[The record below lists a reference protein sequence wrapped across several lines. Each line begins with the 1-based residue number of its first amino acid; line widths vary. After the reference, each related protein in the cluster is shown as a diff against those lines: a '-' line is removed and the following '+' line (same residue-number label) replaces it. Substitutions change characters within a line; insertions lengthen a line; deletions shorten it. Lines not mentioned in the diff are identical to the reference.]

1 MKLIKDFLKYQAKT
15 TPHPLSIEIKNA
27 FGCYIVDGN
36 NKKYLD
42 FIAGVSVCNLGHSN
56 PVIIKA
62 IKKQIKK
69 YMHVMVYGEFALEP
83 SVKLSKEIVSKIS
96 KNLEVVFLTNS
107 GTEAVEGS
115 LKLAKRYTG
124 RKEIIAA
131 YNSYHGSTHG
141 SLSTVGVVDMQE
153 KFQPLLPMVNFIN
166 FNKDRDL
173 YKISSN
179 TACVILE
186 TIQGGAGFILP
197 EKNFLKRVKKRCK
210 EVGALLILDEI
221 QPGFGRTG
229 KLFGYQN
236 YNVEPDI
243 LIFGK
248 AFGGGLPIGGFC
260 SSKKIMDSLS
270 FDPKLGH
277 ISTFGGNPVIS
288 SASYA
293 AIREL
298 YDKKIMNK
306 INSKEK
312 LFRKYLKH
320 PLIKKINGRGLM
332 LALILQKSSIADYL
346 VKDCLKNGLILFWL
360 LWEKKAVRITPPLT
374 IENNQIKLGCQIILN
389 SLNKY
394 QSKFVN

>member
-27 FGCYIVDGN
+27 FGSHIVDSD

-56 PVIIKA
+56 PVVIKA
-62 IKKQIKK
+62 IEKQIKK

-115 LKLAKRYTG
+115 LKLAKRFTG

-141 SLSTVGVVDMQE
+141 SLSTVGVTYMQE

-166 FNKDRDL
+166 FNQDKDL

-197 EKNFLKRVKKRCK
+197 EKNFLKKVKKRCK

-236 YNVEPDI
+236 YDVEPDI

-260 SSKKIMDSLS
+260 SSKKIMNSLS

-374 IENNQIKLGCQIILN
+374 IENNEIKLGCQIILN
-389 SLNKY
+389 TLNKY

>member
-27 FGCYIVDGN
+27 FGSNIVDSD

-56 PVIIKA
+56 PVVIKA
-62 IKKQIKK
+62 IEKQIKK
-69 YMHVMVYGEFALEP
+69 YMHVMVYGEFALKP

-141 SLSTVGVVDMQE
+141 SLSTVGVNYMQE

-166 FNKDRDL
+166 FNQDKDL

-197 EKNFLKRVKKRCK
+197 EKNFLKKVKKRCK

-236 YNVEPDI
+236 YDVEPDI

-260 SSKKIMDSLS
+260 SSKKIMNSLS

-332 LALILQKSSIADYL
+332 LALILQKSSIANYL
-346 VKDCLKNGLILFWL
+346 VKDCIKNGLLLFWL

-374 IENNQIKLGCQIILN
+374 IGNNDIKLGCEIILN
-389 SLNKY
+389 ALNKY

>member
-27 FGCYIVDGN
+27 FGSHIVDSD

-56 PVIIKA
+56 PVVIKA
-62 IKKQIKK
+62 IEKQIKK

-115 LKLAKRYTG
+115 LKLAKRFTG

-141 SLSTVGVVDMQE
+141 SLSTVGVTYMQE

-166 FNKDRDL
+166 FNQDKDL

-197 EKNFLKRVKKRCK
+197 EKNFLKKVKKRCK

-236 YNVEPDI
+236 YDVEPDI

-260 SSKKIMDSLS
+260 SSKKIMNSLS

-389 SLNKY
+389 TLNKY

>member
-27 FGCYIVDGN
+27 FGSNIVDSD

-56 PVIIKA
+56 PVVIKA
-62 IKKQIKK
+62 IEKQIKK

-115 LKLAKRYTG
+115 LKLAKRFTG

-131 YNSYHGSTHG
+131 YISYHGSTHG
-141 SLSTVGVVDMQE
+141 SLSTVGVTYMQE

-166 FNKDRDL
+166 FNQDKDL

-197 EKNFLKRVKKRCK
+197 EKNFLKKVKKRCK

-236 YNVEPDI
+236 YDVEPDI

-260 SSKKIMDSLS
+260 SSKKIMNSLS

-374 IENNQIKLGCQIILN
+374 IQNNQIKLGCQIILN
-389 SLNKY
+389 TLNKY

>member
-27 FGCYIVDGN
+27 FGSHIVDSD

-56 PVIIKA
+56 PVVIKA
-62 IKKQIKK
+62 IEKQIKK

-115 LKLAKRYTG
+115 LKLAKRFTG

-141 SLSTVGVVDMQE
+141 SLSTVGVTYMQE

-166 FNKDRDL
+166 FNQDKDL

-197 EKNFLKRVKKRCK
+197 EKNFLKKVKKRCK

-236 YNVEPDI
+236 YDVEPDI

-260 SSKKIMDSLS
+260 SSKKIMNSLS

-293 AIREL
+293 AIKEL

-374 IENNQIKLGCQIILN
+374 IQNNQIKLGCQIILN
-389 SLNKY
+389 TLNKY

>member
-27 FGCYIVDGN
+27 FGSHIVDSD

-56 PVIIKA
+56 PVVIKA
-62 IKKQIKK
+62 IEKQIKK

-115 LKLAKRYTG
+115 LKLAKRFTG

-141 SLSTVGVVDMQE
+141 SLSTVGVTYMQE

-166 FNKDRDL
+166 FNQDKDL

-197 EKNFLKRVKKRCK
+197 EKNFLKKVKKRCK

-236 YNVEPDI
+236 YDVEPDI

-260 SSKKIMDSLS
+260 SSKKIMNSLS

-288 SASYA
+288 AASYA

-374 IENNQIKLGCQIILN
+374 IQNNQIKLGCQIILN
-389 SLNKY
+389 TLNKY

>member
-1 MKLIKDFLKYQAKT
+1 MLLD
-15 TPHPLSIEIKNA
+15 H
-27 FGCYIVDGN
+27 IVDSD

-56 PVIIKA
+56 PVVIKA
-62 IKKQIKK
+62 IEKQIKK

-115 LKLAKRYTG
+115 LKLAKRFTG

-141 SLSTVGVVDMQE
+141 SLSTVGVTYMQE
-153 KFQPLLPMVNFIN
+153 KFQPLLPMDNFIN
-166 FNKDRDL
+166 FNQDKDL

-197 EKNFLKRVKKRCK
+197 EKNFLKKVKKRCK

-236 YNVEPDI
+236 YDVEPDI

-260 SSKKIMDSLS
+260 SSKKIMNSLS

-374 IENNQIKLGCQIILN
+374 IQNNQIKLGCQIILN
-389 SLNKY
+389 TLNKY

>member
-27 FGCYIVDGN
+27 LGSHIVDSD

-56 PVIIKA
+56 PVVIKA
-62 IKKQIKK
+62 IEKQIKK

-115 LKLAKRYTG
+115 LKLAKRFTG

-141 SLSTVGVVDMQE
+141 SLSTVGVTYMQE

-166 FNKDRDL
+166 FNQDKDL

-197 EKNFLKRVKKRCK
+197 EKNFLKKVKKRCK

-236 YNVEPDI
+236 YDVEPDI

-260 SSKKIMDSLS
+260 SSKKIMNSLS

-374 IENNQIKLGCQIILN
+374 IQNNQIKLGCQIILN
-389 SLNKY
+389 TLNKY

>member
-1 MKLIKDFLKYQAKT
+1 MKIVKDFLKYQAKT

-27 FGCYIVDGN
+27 FGSHIVDSD

-56 PVIIKA
+56 PVVIKA
-62 IKKQIKK
+62 IEKQIKK

-115 LKLAKRYTG
+115 LKLAKRFTG

-141 SLSTVGVVDMQE
+141 SLSTVGVTYMQE

-166 FNKDRDL
+166 FNQDKDL

-197 EKNFLKRVKKRCK
+197 EKNFLKKVKKRCK

-236 YNVEPDI
+236 YDVEPDI

-260 SSKKIMDSLS
+260 SSKKIMNSLS

-374 IENNQIKLGCQIILN
+374 IQNNQIKLGCQIILN
-389 SLNKY
+389 TLNKY

>member
-27 FGCYIVDGN
+27 FGSHIVDSD

-56 PVIIKA
+56 PVVIKA
-62 IKKQIKK
+62 IEKQIKK

-115 LKLAKRYTG
+115 LKLAKRFTG

-141 SLSTVGVVDMQE
+141 SLSTVGVTYMQE

-166 FNKDRDL
+166 FNQDKDL

-197 EKNFLKRVKKRCK
+197 EKNFLKKVEKRCK

-236 YNVEPDI
+236 YDVEPDI

-260 SSKKIMDSLS
+260 SSKKIMNSLS

-374 IENNQIKLGCQIILN
+374 IQNNQIKLGCQIILN
-389 SLNKY
+389 TLNKY

>member
-27 FGCYIVDGN
+27 FGSHIVDSD

-56 PVIIKA
+56 PVVIKA
-62 IKKQIKK
+62 IEKQIKK

-115 LKLAKRYTG
+115 LKLAKRFTG

-141 SLSTVGVVDMQE
+141 SLSTVGVTYMQE

-166 FNKDRDL
+166 FNQDKDL

-197 EKNFLKRVKKRCK
+197 EKNFLKKVKKRCK

-236 YNVEPDI
+236 YDVEPDI

-260 SSKKIMDSLS
+260 SSKKIMNSLS

-298 YDKKIMNK
+298 YDRKIMNK

-374 IENNQIKLGCQIILN
+374 IENNEIKLGCQIILN
-389 SLNKY
+389 ALNKY
-394 QSKFVN
+394 ESKFVN

>member
-27 FGCYIVDGN
+27 FGSHIVDSD

-56 PVIIKA
+56 PVVIKA
-62 IKKQIKK
+62 IEKQIKK

-83 SVKLSKEIVSKIS
+83 SVKLSKEILSKIS

-141 SLSTVGVVDMQE
+141 SLSTVGVSYMQE

-166 FNKDRDL
+166 FNHVKDL

-236 YNVEPDI
+236 YDVEPDI

-260 SSKKIMDSLS
+260 SSKKIMNSLS

-374 IENNQIKLGCQIILN
+374 IQNNQIKLGCQIILN
-389 SLNKY
+389 TLNKY

>member
-15 TPHPLSIEIKNA
+15 SPYPLSIEIKKA
-27 FGCYIVDGN
+27 FGSYIVDSE

-56 PVIIKA
+56 PVIIRA

-83 SVKLSKEIVSKIS
+83 SVKLSKEIASKIS
-96 KNLEVVFLTNS
+96 KNLEVIFLTNS

-131 YNSYHGSTHG
+131 YNSYHGSTQG
-141 SLSTVGVVDMQE
+141 SLSTVGVFRMQE

-166 FNKDRDL
+166 FNQDKDL
-173 YKISSN
+173 QKISSN

-197 EKNFLKRVKKRCK
+197 ENNFLKKVKKKCK

-236 YNVEPDI
+236 YDVEPDI
-243 LIFGK
+243 LILGK
-248 AFGGGLPIGGFC
+248 AFGGGLPVGGFC

-270 FDPKLGH
+270 FNPKLGH
-277 ISTFGGNPVIS
+277 ISTFGGNPVIA

-293 AIREL
+293 AIKEL
-298 YDKKIMNK
+298 YDKNLMSKVC
-306 INSKEK
+306 SKEM

-320 PLIKKINGRGLM
+320 PLIKKINGKGLM
-332 LALILQKSSIADYL
+332 LALILKKSSIADFV

-360 LWEKKAVRITPPLT
+360 LWEQKAVRITPPLT
-374 IENNQIKLGCQIILN
+374 ISNKEIKLGCQIILD
-389 SLNKY
+389 SLNNY

>member
-15 TPHPLSIEIKNA
+15 SPYPLSIEIKKA
-27 FGCYIVDGN
+27 FGSYIVDSE

-56 PVIIKA
+56 PVIIRA

-83 SVKLSKEIVSKIS
+83 SVKLSKEIASKIS
-96 KNLEVVFLTNS
+96 KNLEVIFLTNS

-131 YNSYHGSTHG
+131 YNSYHGSTQG
-141 SLSTVGVVDMQE
+141 SLSTVGVFRMQE

-166 FNKDRDL
+166 FNQDKDL
-173 YKISSN
+173 QKISSN

-197 EKNFLKRVKKRCK
+197 ENNFLKKVKKKCK

-236 YNVEPDI
+236 YDVEPDI
-243 LIFGK
+243 LILGK
-248 AFGGGLPIGGFC
+248 AFGGGLPVGGFC

-270 FDPKLGH
+270 FNPKLGH
-277 ISTFGGNPVIS
+277 ISTFGGNPVIA

-293 AIREL
+293 AIKEL
-298 YDKKIMNK
+298 YDKNLMSKVY
-306 INSKEK
+306 SKEM

-320 PLIKKINGRGLM
+320 PLIKKINGKGLM
-332 LALILQKSSIADYL
+332 LALILKKSSIADFV

-360 LWEKKAVRITPPLT
+360 LWEQKAVRITPPLT
-374 IENNQIKLGCQIILN
+374 ISNKEIKLGCQIILD
-389 SLNKY
+389 SLNNY
-394 QSKFVN
+394 QSEFVN

>member
-27 FGCYIVDGN
+27 FGSHIVDSD

-56 PVIIKA
+56 PVVIKA
-62 IKKQIKK
+62 IEKQIKK

-115 LKLAKRYTG
+115 LKLAKRFTG

-141 SLSTVGVVDMQE
+141 SLSTVGVTYMQE

-166 FNKDRDL
+166 FNQDKDL

-197 EKNFLKRVKKRCK
+197 EKNFLKKVKKRCK

-236 YNVEPDI
+236 YDVEPDI

-260 SSKKIMDSLS
+260 SSKKIMNSLS

-298 YDKKIMNK
+298 YDKKIMDK

-374 IENNQIKLGCQIILN
+374 IQNNQIKLGCQIILN
-389 SLNKY
+389 TLNKY

>member
-197 EKNFLKRVKKRCK
+197 EKNFLKKVKKRCK

>member
-27 FGCYIVDGN
+27 LGSHIVDSD

-56 PVIIKA
+56 PVVIKA
-62 IKKQIKK
+62 IEKQIKK

-141 SLSTVGVVDMQE
+141 SLSTVGVNYMQE

-166 FNKDRDL
+166 FNQDKDL

-197 EKNFLKRVKKRCK
+197 EKNFLKKVKKRCK

-236 YNVEPDI
+236 YDVEPDI

-260 SSKKIMDSLS
+260 SSKKIMNSLS

>member
-27 FGCYIVDGN
+27 FGSHIVDGD

-62 IKKQIKK
+62 IEKQIKK

-141 SLSTVGVVDMQE
+141 SLSTVGVNYMQE

-166 FNKDRDL
+166 FNQDKDL

-197 EKNFLKRVKKRCK
+197 EKNFLKKVKKRCK

-236 YNVEPDI
+236 YDVEPDI

-260 SSKKIMDSLS
+260 SSKKIMNSLS